1 MQLNELAYACDQ
13 VRALRARGDANKDL
27 CTWYA
32 QRERLLDELLAEMK
46 QKAEGVNC

>member
-27 CTWYA
+27 CDWYA
-32 QRERLLDELLAEMK
+32 HRERLLDQLSAEM
-46 QKAEGVNC
+46 KAEGVNC